1 MINSRQADVVVV
13 NRSLNFQFLL
23 VGFLFV
29 VAIVLATPVYADA
42 TLEASIEKGRAIAQ
56 ERNAGNCYSCHAIK
70 GAELP
75 GNYGPPLFDMKNR
88 YPDRAV
94 LKAQISDARVRHA
107 NTPMPPYG
115 AHLILTDSELE
126 SVVDYIHS
134 L

>member
-1 MINSRQADVVVV
+1 MTKSRQADVMVA
-13 NRSLNFQFLL
+13 NRLFNLQLL
-23 VGFLFV
+23 FAGFLFV
-29 VAIVLATPVYADA
+29 VTVALVKPAYADA
-42 TLEASIEKGRAIAQ
+42 TLEASIEKGRAIAEQ
-56 ERNAGNCYSCHAIK
+56 RNAGNCYSCHAIK

-75 GNYGPPLFDMKNR
+75 GNYGPPLFDMKTR
-88 YPDRAV
+88 YPDRSV
-94 LKAQISDARVRHA
+94 LKAQIFDARVRHA

>member
-1 MINSRQADVVVV
+1 MINTGKGDFFASP
-13 NRSLNFQFLL
+13 NIKL
-23 VGFLFV
+23 
-29 VAIVLATPVYADA
+29 VLAAVLVIGAIALPKSVLADA
-42 TLEASIEKGRAIAQ
+42 ALEASIDKGKAIAE
-56 ERNAGNCYSCHAIK
+56 ERNAGNCYSCHNIK

-88 YPDRAV
+88 YPNRAD
-94 LKAQISDARVRHA
+94 LKAQIFDARVRHA

-126 SVVDYIHS
+126 AVVDYIHS